1 MDGHKPTPAELTI
14 LIAGGAMLIASFLHF
29 QDGSSV
35 WDRYTFPVAALLP
48 IYGVIM
54 AAEITITD
62 LAGVKLPGRVAGF
75 TWEQIHLVLGLMAGL
90 MAVGWLLTDTGK
102 KPIGQWIEI
111 AGGIALAVGA
121 VRMQRERRTGA
132 IG

>member
-1 MDGHKPTPAELTI
+1 VDGHKPTPAELTI

-62 LAGVKLPGRVAGF
+62 LPA
-75 TWEQIHLVLGLMAGL
+75 
-90 MAVGWLLTDTGK
+90 
-102 KPIGQWIEI
+102 
-111 AGGIALAVGA
+111 
-121 VRMQRERRTGA
+121 
-132 IG
+132 